1 MTQKKTVAEVRSAV
15 EYSLLADSI
24 AGMWNSWSESR
35 RPWLEQQLELRNYL
49 FATDTSTTTNST
61 LPWKNSTT
69 RPKLTQIRDNL
80 HANYQSALFPNDN
93 WMDWE
98 GANDGSVT
106 EEKQKA
112 IRAYMQNKV
121 REGGFMLTISDLL
134 LDYIDTGNA
143 FYDTVFVNESHTDP
157 DTGELIPGYI
167 GPKIVRTSYRDICFD
182 PRAATFDGAPKI
194 TRYLKTFGQLAQEIE
209 DYPDMGY
216 NADILEKMRKLRYDG
231 YGVNTP
237 EDYNLLTAYQVDG
250 FGSFYEYLKSGTVE
264 ILVFE
269 GSIWDEDNQKL
280 HKNQVI
286 HVVDRCWVAKVE
298 PMPSWLGKSSKG
310 HTGWRKRPD
319 NLYAMGPLHNLVG
332 MQYRIDHLENAKA
345 DALDLS
351 IHPPLVISGN
361 VEMDEGWAPGAQWY
375 AGEGAAVTE
384 LGKNLSG
391 AITAE
396 NQIAELERQ
405 MEEYAGAPKEAMG
418 IRTPGE
424 KTAFEVQTLEMAA
437 SRIFQ
442 QKIRQF
448 ELEVVEPA
456 LNRMLELARRN
467 MSGSDLVRVMDDDL
481 GVVNFLTVTK
491 EDITAS
497 GKLRAVGARHFAE
510 RATMLQN
517 ILGVANS
524 ALGQDPGI
532 RPHWSGKELAK
543 LILWLTGL
551 DSTKIYGENIQI
563 IESLQT
569 EHLKAE
575 AVNQL
580 QETSMTPLEAPQP
593 LPEGGASGPVQ

>member
-1 MTQKKTVAEVRSAV
+1 MTQKKTVAEVRSIV
-15 EYSLLADSI
+15 DTHILADNI
-24 AGMWNSWSESR
+24 AGLWSNWSESR
-35 RPWLEQQLELRNYL
+35 RPWLDQQLELRNYL
-49 FATDTSTTTNST
+49 FATDTSST
-61 LPWKNSTT
+61 ANAALPWKNSTT

-93 WMDWE
+93 WLDWE
-98 GANDGSVT
+98 GANDDSVT
-106 EEKQKA
+106 EQKQKA
-112 IRAYMQNKV
+112 IRAYMSNKV

-143 FYDTVFVNESHTDP
+143 FYDTVWVNESHTDQE
-157 DTGELIPGYI
+157 TGQLIPGFI
-167 GPKIVRTSYRDICFD
+167 GPKLVRTSYRDLCFD
-182 PRAATFDGAPKI
+182 PRSATFDGAPKI
-194 TRYLKTFGQLAQEIE
+194 TRYLKSFGQLAQEIE

-216 NADILEKMRKLRYDG
+216 NQDILSRMSKLRYNG
-231 YGVNTP
+231 YGLGGMD
-237 EDYNLLTAYQVDG
+237 DYNLLSAYQIDG
-250 FGSFYEYLKSGTVE
+250 FGSFYDYLQSGVVE
-264 ILVFE
+264 VLVFE
-269 GSIWDEDNQKL
+269 GSIWDQEKNKL

-286 HVVDRCWVAKVE
+286 HVIDRCWVAKIE
-298 PMPSWLGKSSKG
+298 NMPSWLGKSSKG

-345 DALDLS
+345 DAHDLAL
-351 IHPPLVISGN
+351 HPPLLIAGN
-361 VEMDEGWAPGAQWY
+361 VEMDEGWEPGAQWY

-384 LGKNLSG
+384 FGKNLQ
-391 AITAE
+391 AIIAADS
-396 NQIAELERQ
+396 QIADLERQ

-481 GVVNFLTVTK
+481 GVVNFLTITK

-517 ILGVANS
+517 ITGIANS

-551 DSTKIYGENIQI
+551 DATKIYGENIQI
-563 IESLQT
+563 MEALQT
-569 EHLKAE
+569 EHLRAE
-575 AVNQL
+575 ANNQL
-580 QETSMTPLEAPQP
+580 QETSMTPLEPP
-593 LPEGGASGPVQ
+593 LPAEGAPDAPIQ

>member
-15 EYSLLADSI
+15 DYHILADSI
-24 AGMWNSWSESR
+24 AGMWNNWSESR
-35 RPWLEQQLELRNYL
+35 RPWLNQQLELRNYL
-49 FATDTSTTTNST
+49 FATDTSST
-61 LPWKNSTT
+61 ANAELPWKNSTT

-80 HANYQSALFPNDN
+80 HANYQSALFPNEN
-93 WMDWE
+93 WLDWE
-98 GANDGSVT
+98 GANEDAVT
-106 EEKQKA
+106 EQKQKA
-112 IRAYMQNKV
+112 IRAYMSNKV
-121 REGGFMLTISDLL
+121 REGGFALTISDLL

-143 FYDTVFVNESHTDP
+143 FYDTVWVNESHVD
-157 DTGELIPGYI
+157 GESGKTIPGFI
-167 GPKIVRTSYRDICFD
+167 GPKLVRTSYRDLCFD
-182 PRAATFDGAPKI
+182 PRSATFDGAPKI

-216 NADILEKMRKLRYDG
+216 NQDILNKMTKLRYNG
-231 YGVNTP
+231 YGLGST
-237 EDYNLLTAYQVDG
+237 EDYNLLSAYQIDG
-250 FGSFYEYLKSGTVE
+250 FGTFYDYLQSGAVE
-264 ILVFE
+264 VLVFE
-269 GSIWDEDNQKL
+269 GSIWDEENKRL

-286 HVVDRCWVAKVE
+286 HVVDRCWVAKIE
-298 PMPSWLGKSSKG
+298 SMPSWLGKSSKG

-345 DALDLS
+345 DAHDLAL
-351 IHPPLVISGN
+351 HPPLLITGN
-361 VEMDEGWAPGAQWY
+361 VEMDEGWEPGAQWY
-375 AGEGAAVTE
+375 AGEGGAVAE
-384 LGKNLSG
+384 FGKNLQSV
-391 AITAE
+391 ISAE
-396 NQIAELERQ
+396 SQIAELERQ

-481 GVVNFLTVTK
+481 GVVNFLTITK

-510 RATMLQN
+510 RSTMLQN
-517 ILGVANS
+517 ILGISNS
-524 ALGQDPGI
+524 SLGQDPGI

-551 DSTKIYGENIQI
+551 DATKIYGENVQI
-563 IESLQT
+563 MESLQT
-569 EHLKAE
+569 EHLKSE
-575 AVNQL
+575 ANNQL
-580 QETSMTPLEAPQP
+580 QETAMTPLEPSLPAAEGAPN
-593 LPEGGASGPVQ
+593 GTVQ

>member
-1 MTQKKTVAEVRSAV
+1 MTQKKTVAEVRSV
-15 EYSLLADSI
+15 VDYHLLADSI
-24 AGMWNSWSESR
+24 AHMWSQWSESR
-35 RPWLEQQLELRNYL
+35 KPWLDQQLELRNYI
-49 FATDTSTTTNST
+49 FATDTTTTANST
-61 LPWKNSTT
+61 LPWHNNTT

-98 GANDGSVT
+98 GANDDAVT
-106 EEKQKA
+106 EEKQRA
-112 IRAYMQNKV
+112 IRAYMSNKA
-121 REGGFMLTISDLL
+121 REGGFMLTISELL

-143 FYDTVFVNESHTDP
+143 FYDTVYVNESHTDP
-157 DTGELIPGYI
+157 ETGQVIPGFI
-167 GPKIVRTSYRDICFD
+167 GPKLVRTSYRDICFD
-182 PRAATFDGAPKI
+182 PRSATFDGAPKI

-216 NADILEKMRKLRYDG
+216 NADILEKMTKLRYNG
-231 YGVNTP
+231 YSLGSA
-237 EDYNLLTAYQVDG
+237 EDYNLLTAYQLDG
-250 FGSFYEYLKSGTVE
+250 FGSFYDYLQSGAVE
-264 ILVFE
+264 VLVFE
-269 GSIWDEDNQKL
+269 GSIWDEENKKL

-286 HVVDRCWVAKVE
+286 HVVDRCWVAKIE
-298 PMPSWLGKSSKG
+298 AMPSWLGKSSKG

-345 DALDLS
+345 DAHDLAL
-351 IHPPLVISGN
+351 HPPLLVTGN
-361 VEMDEGWAPGAQWY
+361 VEMDEGWTPGAQWY
-375 AGEGAAVTE
+375 AGEGGAVVE
-384 LGKNLSG
+384 FGKNLQAVMG
-391 AITAE
+391 ADA
-396 NQIAELERQ
+396 QIADLERQ

-467 MSGSDLVRVMDDDL
+467 MSGSDLVRVMDDDM
-481 GVVNFLTVTK
+481 GVVNFLTITK

-517 ILGVANS
+517 ILGISNS

-551 DSTKIYGENIQI
+551 DATKIYGENVQI
-563 IESLQT
+563 IESLKT
-569 EHLKAE
+569 EHLKQE

-580 QETSMTPLEAPQP
+580 QETALTPLEPPAPA
-593 LPEGGASGPVQ
+593 PEGAPNGPVQ

>member
-1 MTQKKTVAEVRSAV
+1 MTQKKTVAEVRSIV
-15 EYSLLADSI
+15 DTHILADNI
-24 AGMWNSWSESR
+24 AGLWSSWSESR
-35 RPWLEQQLELRNYL
+35 RPWLDQQLELRNYL
-49 FATDTSTTTNST
+49 FATDTSST
-61 LPWKNSTT
+61 ANAMLPWKNSTT

-93 WMDWE
+93 WLDWE
-98 GANDGSVT
+98 GANDDSVT
-106 EEKQKA
+106 EQKQKA
-112 IRAYMQNKV
+112 IRAYMSNKV

-143 FYDTVFVNESHTDP
+143 FYDTVWVNESHMDQE
-157 DTGELIPGYI
+157 TGQLIPGFI
-167 GPKIVRTSYRDICFD
+167 GPKLVRTSYRDLCFD
-182 PRAATFDGAPKI
+182 PRSATFDGAPKI
-194 TRYLKTFGQLAQEIE
+194 TRYLKSFGQLAQEIE

-216 NADILEKMRKLRYDG
+216 NQDILDKMSKLRYNG
-231 YGVNTP
+231 YGLGGMD
-237 EDYNLLTAYQVDG
+237 DYNLLSAYQMDG
-250 FGSFYEYLKSGTVE
+250 FGSFYDYLQSGVVE
-264 ILVFE
+264 VLVFE
-269 GSIWDEDNQKL
+269 GSIWDQEQNKL

-286 HVVDRCWVAKVE
+286 HVVDRCWVAKIE
-298 PMPSWLGKSSKG
+298 NMPSWLGKSSKG

-345 DALDLS
+345 DAHDLAL
-351 IHPPLVISGN
+351 HPPLLIAGN
-361 VEMDEGWAPGAQWY
+361 VEMDEGWEPGAQWY

-384 LGKNLSG
+384 FGKNLQ
-391 AITAE
+391 AIIAADS
-396 NQIAELERQ
+396 QIADLERQ

-481 GVVNFLTVTK
+481 GVVNFLTITK

-517 ILGVANS
+517 ITGIANS

-551 DSTKIYGENIQI
+551 DATKIYGENIQI
-563 IESLQT
+563 MEALQT
-569 EHLKAE
+569 EHLRAE
-575 AVNQL
+575 ANNQL
-580 QETSMTPLEAPQP
+580 QETSMTPLEPP
-593 LPEGGASGPVQ
+593 LPAEGAPDAPVQ